1 MSTIQLLTEY
11 IQDIKDTITELNENL
26 QNLNEDLDTF
36 ENVSTSE
43 TNRKIDELNLIRTQ
57 MMSLKLSIELYKNNR
72 DFNPNVIKENNE
84 FLRFIKDL
92 YPILFMI
99 YLQKSP

>member
-1 MSTIQLLTEY
+1 MNTIQLLTEY

-26 QNLNEDLDTF
+26 QNLNEDLETF

-57 MMSLKLSIELYKNNR
+57 M
-72 DFNPNVIKENNE
+72 
-84 FLRFIKDL
+84 
-92 YPILFMI
+92 
-99 YLQKSP
+99 